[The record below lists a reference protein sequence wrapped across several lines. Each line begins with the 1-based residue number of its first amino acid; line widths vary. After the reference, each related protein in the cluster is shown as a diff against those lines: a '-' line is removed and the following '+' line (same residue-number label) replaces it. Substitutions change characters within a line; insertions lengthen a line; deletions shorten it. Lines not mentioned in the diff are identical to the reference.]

1 MIKKIIHIR
10 NFVNCFTYIYFLRPI
25 FFRIKPEILHEK
37 MICIGE
43 FMGKYYLLRKA
54 TEILFFYSNHKLE
67 QTILGIRFS
76 SPIGLA
82 AGFDKDARWT
92 EFFPSMGAGFMEV
105 GSITYK
111 PYAGNLGTREL
122 HLVKSRAVLVNY
134 GLKNDGAE
142 VIASRLREK
151 KFSIP
156 VGISVA
162 KTNNEATVNTKMGIN
177 DYTKTHE
184 IFADIGSYTTL
195 NISCPNAYGGE
206 PFSDSEKLDK
216 LLDKIDTVKT
226 SKPLFIKISADMS
239 EEEIDKIIQVA
250 DKHKVSGFICTNLT
264 KDRSNNKIKDG
275 NVPAE
280 GGISGKVVEELS
292 NNLIRHVYYKT
303 EGRYVI
309 VGLGGV
315 FTAEDAYKK
324 IKLGASLVQM
334 VTGIFFQGP
343 QVISEINQ
351 GLVGLLER
359 DGYKNI
365 SEAIGKEN
373 SLLTKK

>member
-10 NFVNCFTYIYFLRPI
+10 NFISRSFYIYLLRPV
-25 FFRIKPEILHEK
+25 FFRMKPEFLHEK
-37 MICIGE
+37 VIAISE
-43 FMGKYYLLRKA
+43 FFGKYRLFRELTKL
-54 TEILFFYSNHKLE
+54 LFFYCNQKLE
-67 QTILGIRFS
+67 QTILGIHFS
-76 SPIGLA
+76 NPIGLA
-82 AGFDKDARWT
+82 AGFDKDARLT
-92 EFFPSMGAGFMEV
+92 EIFPFMGAGFMEV

-134 GLKNDGAE
+134 GLKNDGAKI
-142 VIASRLREK
+142 IASRLRGR
-151 KFSIP
+151 KFLIP
-156 VGISVA
+156 IGISVA
-162 KTNNEATVNTKMGIN
+162 KTNSKDTVDTKAGIN
-177 DYTKTHE
+177 DYTKTHN
-184 IFADIGSYTTL
+184 IFADIGLYTTL

-216 LLDKIDTVKT
+216 LLDKIDAVKT
-226 SKPLFIKISADMS
+226 NKPLFIKISADTS
-239 EEEIDKIIQVA
+239 EEELDKIIQVT
-250 DKHKVSGFICTNLT
+250 DKHNVSGFICTNLT
-264 KDRSNNKIKDG
+264 KDRSNDKIKEDD
-275 NVPAE
+275 VPSE

-292 NNLIRHVYYKT
+292 NNLIRYIYQQT
-303 EGRYVI
+303 GGRYTI
-309 VGLGGV
+309 IGLGGV

-351 GLVGLLER
+351 GLVEFLER

-373 SLLTKK
+373 SLSVKK